1 MLFIYLSIYLSIS
14 TCLHVYVSFIC
25 LFFGSM
31 FFFFLYTLVAYCYFY
46 YFFFLISFFSLLE
59 VDAYL
64 PMYCYVQI
72 NLQYL

>member
-31 FFFFLYTLVAYCYFY
+31 FFFFFVYFSRLLLFLL
-46 YFFFLISFFSLLE
+46 FFFLISFFSLLE